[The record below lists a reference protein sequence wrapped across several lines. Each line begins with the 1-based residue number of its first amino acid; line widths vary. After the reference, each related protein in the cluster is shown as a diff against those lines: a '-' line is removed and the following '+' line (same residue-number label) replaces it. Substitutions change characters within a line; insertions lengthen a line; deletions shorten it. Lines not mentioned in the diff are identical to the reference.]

1 LAQWPQFAPGASP
14 TPSTSS
20 RSGFSSRVS
29 SRLAALIARSIATP
43 SRHEGIF
50 ALQSGIVP
58 ALGFQMILN
67 GIRLGGYNLAK
78 KYEVTVDGTGQV
90 QIAGSLLVSG
100 VTGCVGSAIASPFYL
115 VIIWLL
121 TSAHLASAAFS

>member
-1 LAQWPQFAPGASP
+1 MEFAIGAM
-14 TPSTSS
+14 
-20 RSGFSSRVS
+20 
-29 SRLAALIARSIATP
+29 AALEARGSYRKVYRNTFHAAYIIA
-43 SRHEGIF
+43 RHEGIF